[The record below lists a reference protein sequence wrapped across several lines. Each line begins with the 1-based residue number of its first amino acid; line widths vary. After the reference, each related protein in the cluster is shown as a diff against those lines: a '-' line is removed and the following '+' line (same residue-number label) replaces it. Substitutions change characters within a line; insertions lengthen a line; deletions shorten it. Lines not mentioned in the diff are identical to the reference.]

1 MSWAH
6 SILFI
11 SNVPSIHILKY
22 NFISWFFW
30 IDEMNQFSR
39 VIFCSLNFFWGE
51 NFFLMFI
58 TISTSINTIYW
69 ETLLW
74 DYSYK
79 INFPLISISEFK
91 SSALLIKKININYC
105 GIFDSLKYSVEKYIS
120 FTYIIQ
126 KYTQK
131 KNILQLLVYAF
142 WRQTIL
148 YYIFL
153 YHIKKTT
160 KDERSIDCVAQW
172 YRTGLQMFY

>member
-1 MSWAH
+1 
-6 SILFI
+6 
-11 SNVPSIHILKY
+11 
-22 NFISWFFW
+22 
-30 IDEMNQFSR
+30 MNQFSR

-79 INFPLISISEFK
+79 INFPLIFISEFK

-105 GIFDSLKYSVEKYIS
+105 GIFDSLKYSVEEYIS

-153 YHIKKTT
+153 YHIKKNN
-160 KDERSIDCVAQW
+160 ERWKINWLCGAVVSYWTANVLLKKYIKTYGILRVMENIFIL
-172 YRTGLQMFY
+172 GLSLC